1 MNIRVAFGAEVH
13 GGWAA
18 EEATVVDAES
28 VALRGFASMLFRHIQ
43 KFRILA
49 IRSDIWEEET
59 NLQTTKNQNMRN
71 VKKILILL
79 SLSFLSF
86 LIFSAT
92 KQIRNWKRKRER
104 ERERELL
111 FEKFWE
117 RSERLILEKREDRKR
132 REFEK
137 FSGQNC
143 HLVCVVRV
151 NCSDQLSL
159 IYWIQNTK

>member
-79 SLSFLSF
+79 SLFFVFPYFLSCQTDTKLKKEERNSF
-86 LIFSAT
+86 VPFERFS
-92 KQIRNWKRKRER
+92 EP
-104 ERERELL
+104 EV
-111 FEKFWE
+111 
-117 RSERLILEKREDRKR
+117 
-132 REFEK
+132 
-137 FSGQNC
+137 G
-143 HLVCVVRV
+143 
-151 NCSDQLSL
+151 
-159 IYWIQNTK
+159 